1 MREMCLDCYGTGR
14 IKCQAC
20 GGTGVM
26 PNISLLGEDCLKC
39 QRSRAEVHQLCRGTG
54 FIGAGA
60 RPLQFPG
67 AGFDHLLAVAA
78 EQALRAAA

>member
-20 GGTGVM
+20 GGTGVR

-39 QRSRAEVHQLCRGTG
+39 RGSRAEVHQLCRGTG

-60 RPLQFPG
+60 TLLQFPG
-67 AGFDHLLAVAA
+67 ARPGPPARIA
-78 EQALRAAA
+78 EQGLPAAA